1 MLTVRLPKEMED
13 EIDRIAA
20 LEKAT
25 KSRIIKEALKAY
37 IKTRKMEKTPYEL
50 GKDLFGK
57 YEFKD
62 TELSQNYKKKLKDK
76 LIEKRSH

>member
-25 KSRIIKEALKAY
+25 KSQIIKEALKAY
-37 IKTRKMEKTPYEL
+37 IRIKKMEKTPYEL

-76 LIEKRSH
+76 LIEKHSH